1 MRLNQSEKI
10 IINYMKNNCIDGE
23 EKTFTTIF
31 LSEQLYIERSNVSRI
46 LNNLERQ
53 GIVEKIKGKPVLYR
67 LKKKELE
74 KEDSCFNTL
83 VGHDGSLYH
92 AVKHGK
98 ASILY
103 PNKNLNVILEGEKG
117 VGKKEFAKLMHQY
130 ARDKRILTKSSKFLI
145 VNCLEYADSLDE
157 LYEEM
162 FIKEDNLFVKADKG
176 VMFIEEIQY
185 LSSRFLKALLPILDS
200 GEFQYENKKY
210 KVILIFSTSDIHQIR
225 DKSYFLNK
233 IPMIIKIPNLNS
245 RPLSERFELVKKFV
259 LEEAKKVNKVI
270 NISYSNL
277 RYLILYNCQDHIN
290 QLKKDIKIISAN
302 AYANSILLKNHN
314 SLSFDFELFDEEIQH
329 GIFEYENKCNEL
341 NKVLEK
347 DTIYSFNIDG
357 TVTLNKQYNG
367 KVDIYSDFESR
378 INEIYKSKPNE
389 TIQEVFNTDINILF
403 EHYFNSLTNEIDDID
418 QLRTVVDEN
427 LINFVSTFLKQC
439 RYKLNK
445 VFSNKT
451 FIGLCIHLDIAI
463 KRAVLNEK
471 VKNNRVLEI
480 IEKYPEEYALSKN
493 FSKLI
498 EKTYKVNFSID
509 EVVFI
514 TMFICDEVF
523 DVKENG
529 PAILILA
536 HGNGIAKNMC
546 KFVQEILQFD
556 NIFYFDRP
564 LNMSIEETYDKVRNI
579 VKNVNTGKG
588 VIILS
593 DMGIH
598 TLFASMLSKE
608 LNIQIKNIENVTTP
622 LAIECATKAMTE
634 NNIDIIYKDLF
645 DSYVKNN
652 KYSIENYKV
661 TTVKKENVIITI
673 CLTREGSAV
682 KIKNIIEENVN
693 LDDDIEIVPISIV
706 NQENGIR
713 KIKKIAENK
722 NIIAIVGTVN
732 PKFHNI
738 EFIPISN
745 MFINKDFT
753 DLKEI
758 INDSIVQKN
767 CYEADNSSID
777 NVIEFLKKE
786 VNCYDFS
793 LISDLLVKYYYKL
806 EEELNIKINSEKRIG
821 IMLHL
826 TTIIELIIK
835 NEYNSKI
842 ENMDY
847 YYKLYSDEIE
857 IIQKNLKGIEE
868 ILNISFPKFEIVCL
882 LIMLLEL
889 Q

>member
-31 LSEQLYIERSNVSRI
+31 LSEKLFIERSNVSRI

-67 LKKKELE
+67 LKKKKFE
-74 KEDSCFNTL
+74 KDDSCFNTL
-83 VGHDGSLYH
+83 VGCNGSLYY
-92 AVKHGK
+92 AIKQGK

-117 VGKKEFAKLMHQY
+117 VGKKEFAKLMYQY
-130 ARDKRILTKSSKFLI
+130 AKDKSILNKSSKFSI
-145 VNCLEYADSLDE
+145 VNCLEYSDSLDE

-162 FIKEDNLFVKADKG
+162 FIKEDNLFVKSDRG
-176 VMFIEEIQY
+176 VLFIEEIQY
-185 LSSRFLKALLPILDS
+185 LSSRFLKALLPVLDS
-200 GEFQYENKKY
+200 GEFQYKNKTY
-210 KVILIFSTSDIHQIR
+210 KVMLVFSTSDIQQIR

-233 IPMIIKIPNLNS
+233 IPMIINIPNLKS
-245 RPLSERFELVKKFV
+245 RPLIERYELIKKFV

-277 RYLILYNCQDHIN
+277 RYLILYNCKDHIN

-302 AYANSILLKNHN
+302 AYANSILLNN
-314 SLSFDFELFDEEIQH
+314 QNYISFDFELFNEQIQQ
-329 GIFEYENKCNEL
+329 GIFKYENKCNEL
-341 NKVLEK
+341 NKVIEK

-367 KVDIYSDFESR
+367 KVDIYNDFESR
-378 INEIYKSKPNE
+378 INEIHKSKPNQ

-403 EHYFNSLTNEIDDID
+403 ENYFNSLAHEISDID
-418 QLRTVVDEN
+418 QLRTIIDDN

-439 RYKLNK
+439 RYKFNK

-463 KRAVLNEK
+463 KRAILNEN
-471 VKNNRVLEI
+471 VKNNRVIEI
-480 IEKYPEEYALSKN
+480 IEKYPEEYALSKS
-493 FSKLI
+493 FSNLI
-498 EKTYKVNFSID
+498 EKTYNVNFSID

-536 HGNGIAKNMC
+536 HGNGIAKHMC
-546 KFVQEILQFD
+546 KFIQEILQFD
-556 NIFYFDRP
+556 NIYYFDRP
-564 LNMSIEETYDKVRNI
+564 LKMSIEETYDRVRNI
-579 VKNVNTGKG
+579 IKNVNTGKG
-588 VIILS
+588 LIILS

-608 LNIQIKNIENVTTP
+608 LNIQVKNIENVTTT
-622 LAIECATKAMTE
+622 LALECATRAMTE
-634 NNIDIIYKDLF
+634 NNIEIIYKDLF
-645 DSYVKNN
+645 KSNVKNN

-661 TTVKKENVIITI
+661 TTVKKENVIITL
-673 CLTREGSAV
+673 CLTSEGSAV

-713 KIKKIAENK
+713 KIEKLAENK

-732 PKFHNI
+732 LKFHNI

-745 MFINKDFT
+745 MFINKDFA

-758 INDSIVQKN
+758 IKNSIIEKN
-767 CYEADNSSID
+767 YQEADNESVN
-777 NVIEFLKKE
+777 NVNQFLMKE
-786 VNCYDFS
+786 VKCYDFS
-793 LISDLLVKYYYKL
+793 LISDLLVNYFCKL
-806 EEELNIKINSEKRIG
+806 EEELNIKIITEKRIG

-835 NEYNSKI
+835 NEYSSKI
-842 ENMDY
+842 ENIDY
-847 YYKLYSDEIE
+847 YYELYFDEIE
-857 IIQKNLKGIEE
+857 IIQKNLKDIEE
-868 ILNISFPKFEIVCL
+868 ILNISFPKFEVVCL